1 MALLLFASLLF
12 GPAAAEVWT
21 PPVGPGTVVDYEE
34 SYPQGGFLSLDEA
47 AAAALVPPVPAA
59 GSPEDAADLAELA
72 SWQARRTPA
81 ECARA
86 QGDVSPSYE
95 NLFGALSPF
104 PLPLGAQE
112 KAFFLALA
120 ADAGGAAFLLKHR
133 YKRPRP
139 FNRGVGLTPCITRP
153 KDWAYPSGHAAVGRI
168 WALAL
173 ADLVPA
179 RRAAFMSRGDDV
191 GLGRVIGGVHH
202 PTDVAAG
209 RLLADKLYARLRGEP
224 AFKKALAALRSRLP

>member
-1 MALLLFASLLF
+1 VEALL
-12 GPAAAEVWT
+12 AAALAASAVWT
-21 PPVGPGTVVDYEE
+21 PPAGPGTVVDYEE
-34 SYPQGGFLSLDEA
+34 ARPQGGFLVLDEA
-47 AAAALVPPVPAA
+47 EAAALIPPAPAA
-59 GSPEDAADLAELA
+59 GSAEDRSDLAELA
-72 SWQARRTPA
+72 AWQARRTPA

-86 QGDVSPSYE
+86 QGEVSPSYE
-95 NLFGALSPF
+95 NLFGPLSPF
-104 PLPLGAQE
+104 SLPLDAEE

-120 ADAGGAAFLLKHR
+120 ADAGGASYLLKRR

-139 FNRGVGLTPCITRP
+139 FNRGVGLVPCVTRP
-153 KDWAYPSGHAAVGRI
+153 KDWAYPSGHAAVGRV

-179 RRAAFMSRGDDV
+179 RRAAFIARGHEV
-191 GLGRVIGGVHH
+191 GLGRVIAGVHH

-224 AFKKALAALRSRLP
+224 AFQKALAALRARLP